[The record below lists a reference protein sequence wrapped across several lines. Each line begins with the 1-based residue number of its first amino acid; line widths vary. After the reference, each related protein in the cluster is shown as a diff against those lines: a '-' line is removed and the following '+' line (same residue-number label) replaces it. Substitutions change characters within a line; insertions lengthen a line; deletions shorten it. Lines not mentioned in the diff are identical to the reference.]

1 MADAVPNLTSNLDQ
15 REPEAS
21 SGSDESSH
29 FVPEDDPLF
38 HLRHHLT
45 GPSELIDPARR
56 KSVASGGETK
66 KKKEVA
72 RKRKRESSSG
82 SEYQPPGPAPKK
94 KTLTKKTKVQKR
106 KQVDEDD
113 SYEQLDIG
121 EEEENEADPQ
131 VEYSITSKSSTL
143 LFSILCLI

>member
-1 MADAVPNLTSNLDQ
+1 MALKESL
-15 REPEAS
+15 AS

-38 HLRHHLT
+38 HLRHQLT
-45 GPSELIDPARR
+45 GASKLIDTAGR

-72 RKRKRESSSG
+72 SKRKRESSSG
-82 SEYQPPGPAPKK
+82 SEYQPPGPASKKK

-106 KQVDEDD
+106 KQVNEDN
-113 SYEQLDIG
+113 SGEQLDTG
-121 EEEENEADPQ
+121 EEDENEADPQ
-131 VEYSITSKSSTL
+131 VEYSITSYSSTL
-143 LFSILCLI
+143 LFSILRLM